1 MELRVLLAILC
12 TGAFLFCSVSAAGIS
27 LNDAITGGSQD
38 SGLPIPQLPPPTEGS
53 VLQRKALDSQPYI
66 YKNSDRLLRE
76 AEISRD
82 IANKKYEKFLVQ
94 LQQDVAKEG
103 THRSI
108 EDLRMAR
115 IPSYVY
121 TLETRDLYD
130 DAMGNYDLA
139 NKQYGAA
146 LAATGEKNFERQARI
161 FESASSMY
169 ATVGMTK
176 EQKQVEK
183 AALAARA
190 QAAAQSLFLP
200 LPAWIAV
207 CGIIG
212 GLLLIHRKRK

>member
-1 MELRVLLAILC
+1 MEHRVLLAILC
-12 TGAFLFCSVSAAGIS
+12 TGAFLFCNVSAAGIS

-53 VLQRKALDSQPYI
+53 LLQRKALDSQPYI

-103 THRSI
+103 HQRSI

-115 IPSYVY
+115 IPSWVY
-121 TLETRDLYD
+121 SLETRDLYN

-169 ATVGMTK
+169 ATVGMTE

-212 GLLLIHRKRK
+212 GFLLLQRKRK

>member
-1 MELRVLLAILC
+1 MEHRVLLAILC
-12 TGAFLFCSVSAAGIS
+12 TGAFLFCNVSAAGIS

-38 SGLPIPQLPPPTEGS
+38 LGLPIPQLPPPTEGS

-103 THRSI
+103 HQRSI

-115 IPSYVY
+115 IPSWVY
-121 TLETRDLYD
+121 SLETRDLYN

-200 LPAWIAV
+200 LSPLVVIT
-207 CGIIG
+207 GLIG
-212 GLLLIHRKRK
+212 AFLLISGKRK